1 MRGRRREVRGRLM
14 GRGLSR
20 LWRISLWK
28 ILRKGL
34 SSISRINSKCMNMT
48 LSIKFQINHKL
59 NLKLNKSHLNKSLPT
74 SYYKSTLKESQILS
88 KNNHNLN
95 QKNNQSSTYLLLFK
109 ASSHWNTAI
118 FPTFQRHS
126 SNQIHKTP
134 NLQTSRQYPLY
145 SSIDSLR
152 PKLQSHLDHR
162 NPSHPTSSKTHPF
175 PNSPHKATAAAMNKT
190 RTNSKWN
197 VYRFSCSQSQ

>member
-59 NLKLNKSHLNKSLPT
+59 NLKLNKSHLNKLLPT
-74 SYYKSTLKESQILS
+74 SYYKSTLKES
-88 KNNHNLN
+88 
-95 QKNNQSSTYLLLFK
+95 
-109 ASSHWNTAI
+109 
-118 FPTFQRHS
+118 
-126 SNQIHKTP
+126 
-134 NLQTSRQYPLY
+134 
-145 SSIDSLR
+145 
-152 PKLQSHLDHR
+152 
-162 NPSHPTSSKTHPF
+162 
-175 PNSPHKATAAAMNKT
+175 
-190 RTNSKWN
+190 
-197 VYRFSCSQSQ
+197 